1 MKLSKK
7 VTYLGMTLDEHLDW
21 SPQLQNLFT
30 KLSTAVGML
39 SKLRYYLQYNTLISI
54 YYALFNSHIDYCI
67 QNLGFTN
74 QASIEKIEKLQNKAL
89 RIIHFKGPR
98 DTTRPLYEGSKILP
112 IRKLL
117 KQKHCLF
124 AFDFFRNL
132 LPNYFSNYLT
142 PLGIHHNHCT
152 RATGH
157 SLVVVRTNR
166 IRYGSYNIANQISKD
181 WNELHSKIDNYNE
194 ISKGTFE
201 KHLHS
206 ILNS

>member
-1 MKLSKK
+1 MKLFKK

-21 SPQLQNLFT
+21 SPELQNLFT
-30 KLSTAVGML
+30 KLSRAVGML

-54 YYALFNSHIDYCI
+54 YYALFNSHVDYCI
-67 QNLGFTN
+67 QNLGFSN

-89 RIIHFKGPR
+89 RITHFKGPR
-98 DTTRPLYEGSKILP
+98 DPTRPLYERCKILP

-124 AFDFFRNL
+124 AFDFFRNSQ
-132 LPNYFSNYLT
+132 PNYFSNFLT
-142 PLGIHHNHCT
+142 PIGTHHNHST

-157 SLVVVRTNR
+157 SLVVVRTKT

-181 WNELHSKIDNYNE
+181 WNELHLKIDRCRE
-194 ISKGTFE
+194 ISKGTFR
-201 KHLHS
+201 KHLNS
-206 ILNS
+206 ILSS